1 MRPATPTP
9 PLVKTRGSLFRRTA
23 LTVAAALLVFQLAS
37 GAAMFFNI
45 MMPLA
50 QRSADDLAA
59 LLVLSAKT
67 WVELHAATRPAFE
80 AELKRNHGME
90 LSEVS
95 MPAGDDV
102 GHHPYI
108 NFLRDALTARL
119 DPGTALHVSESTDGR
134 FHADIPMAHH
144 VLRFSFAKSL
154 IAPRPS
160 YAVAWSVAAGLLI
173 TLITAWLLAR
183 RITAPVARL
192 AQAAHR
198 IGSGERPPQLPESG
212 EHELAE
218 LARIFNQTATQLAAR
233 RENQNTLLAGVSH
246 DLRTPLARMKMAL
259 GMLAEERTSPLLA
272 RMERDVAEM
281 ETLIGAQLELARSQE
296 REPATTTDMD
306 ALLSELIDAAEAQSP
321 GQTRLRADG
330 PACHAAVAPLALK
343 RIVGNLIDNALR
355 YGRPGRL
362 ELVRRRCGRSI
373 LIGVRDRGPGIPA
386 DQREAVFR
394 PFFRLDPSRN
404 RNTGGS
410 GLGLA
415 IVRQLAETQG
425 WTVAIKPRVGGGV
438 SVWLSI
444 PFSGS
449 EKHGEHG
456 GSQAGPS
463 LEDGGRRSRRTGA
476 D

>member
-1 MRPATPTP
+1 MNPSALNASVNKP
-9 PLVKTRGSLFRRTA
+9 RGSLFRRTA
-23 LTVAAALLVFQLAS
+23 LTVAAALLVFQVAS

-45 MMPLA
+45 MLPLA

-59 LLVLSAKT
+59 MLVLSART
-67 WVELHAATRPAFE
+67 WVELPAATRPAFE
-80 AELKRNHGME
+80 TELKLSHGMDLRE
-90 LSEVS
+90 ANTPIGE
-95 MPAGDDV
+95 DV

-108 NFLRDALTARL
+108 NFLRTALTARL
-119 DPGTALHVSESTDGR
+119 DADTPLRVTESADGR
-134 FHADIPMAHH
+134 FHTDIPMARH
-144 VLRFSFAKSL
+144 VLRFSFAKTL

-160 YAVAWSVAAGLLI
+160 YAVAWSVAAGLLV

-192 AQAAHR
+192 ARAAHQ
-198 IGSGERPPQLPESG
+198 IGSGERPPRLPESG

-218 LARIFNQTATQLAAR
+218 LERIFNQTATQLAAR
-233 RENQNTLLAGVSH
+233 RENQSTLLAGVSH

-259 GMLAEERTSPLLA
+259 GMLAEERTSPLLT

-281 ETLIGAQLELARSQE
+281 ELLIGAQLELARSQE
-296 REPATTTDMD
+296 REPATTTDID

-321 GQTRLRADG
+321 GQTRLRTHGA
-330 PACHAAVAPLALK
+330 PCHAVIAPLALK
-343 RIVGNLIDNALR
+343 RIVGNLVDNALR
-355 YGRPGRL
+355 YAGPGRL
-362 ELVRRRCGRSI
+362 EMVRRRCGSSI
-373 LIGVRDRGPGIPA
+373 LIGVRDRGPGIPV

-404 RNTGGS
+404 RASGGS

-438 SVWLSI
+438 SVWLAI
-444 PFSGS
+444 PVSNPKS
-449 EKHGEHG
+449 
-456 GSQAGPS
+456 A
-463 LEDGGRRSRRTGA
+463 T
-476 D
+476 

>member
-1 MRPATPTP
+1 MKPAAANP

-23 LTVAAALLVFQLAS
+23 LTVAAALLVFQIAS

-45 MMPLA
+45 MLPLA

-59 LLVLSAKT
+59 LLVLSART
-67 WVELHAATRPAFE
+67 WVELPAATRPAFE
-80 AELKRNHGME
+80 EELKLSHGMDLTE
-90 LSEVS
+90 GNTPLGE
-95 MPAGDDV
+95 DV

-108 NFLRDALTARL
+108 NFLRNSLTARL
-119 DPGTALHVSESTDGR
+119 DSGTALRVTESANGR
-134 FHADIPMAHH
+134 FNADIPMARHT
-144 VLRFSFAKSL
+144 LRFSFAKDL

-160 YAVAWSVAAGLLI
+160 LAVAWSVAAGLLV
-173 TLITAWLLAR
+173 TLVTAWLLAR

-192 AQAAHR
+192 AQAAHQ

-218 LARIFNQTATQLAAR
+218 LERIFNQTAAQLAAR
-233 RENQNTLLAGVSH
+233 RENQSTLLAGVSH

-259 GMLAEERTSPLLA
+259 GMLAEERTSPLLI

-296 REPATTTDMD
+296 RETATTTDID
-306 ALLSELIDAAEAQSP
+306 ALLSELIEAAEAQSP
-321 GQTRLRADG
+321 GQTHLRAHE
-330 PACHAAVAPLALK
+330 PPCHAVIAPLALR
-343 RIVGNLIDNALR
+343 RILGNFVDNALR
-355 YGRPGRL
+355 YGGPGRL
-362 ELVRRRCGRSI
+362 ELVRRRCAGGI

-394 PFFRLDPSRN
+394 PFFRLDPSRS
-404 RNTGGS
+404 RATGGS

-415 IVRQLAETQG
+415 IARQLAETQG

-438 SVWLSI
+438 SAWLAI
-444 PFSGS
+444 PLSGPR
-449 EKHGEHG
+449 
-456 GSQAGPS
+456 PS
-463 LEDGGRRSRRTGA
+463 A
-476 D
+476 